1 MPEAHD
7 MLPRKP
13 FLSIK
18 FTDKIDRVK
27 RCSKIVVVES
37 VLYL

>member
-13 FLSIK
+13 CLSMN

-27 RCSKIVVVES
+27 RCSKIFFEES
-37 VLYL
+37 ALYL